1 MFPKNINEE
10 TVASMHGIVFLV
22 ISYVFTLYVLL

>member
-1 MFPKNINEE
+1 MSPKNINEE
-10 TVASMHGIVFLV
+10 TIASMHSIVFLV